1 MKIMRYLEQKAQGM
15 VEYALILAFVVGIAA
30 ALTSSTGI
38 KGAIEQTFTNVK
50 NTLNNANSTSTQ
62 GTSTQGTSTQGSG
75 TQGSGTQGSGTQ
87 GN

>member
-30 ALTSSTGI
+30 ALTSSDGI
-38 KGAIEQTFTNVK
+38 KGAIETTFEKVTT
-50 NTLNNANSTSTQ
+50 TLNTANGTQTQ
-62 GTSTQGTSTQGSG
+62 GG
-75 TQGSGTQGSGTQ
+75 GTQ

>member
-30 ALTSSTGI
+30 ALTSSDGI
-38 KGAIEQTFTNVK
+38 KGAIENTFEKVTT
-50 NTLNNANSTSTQ
+50 TLNTANGTQTQ
-62 GTSTQGTSTQGSG
+62 GGGA
-75 TQGSGTQGSGTQ
+75 Q

>member
-30 ALTSSTGI
+30 ALTSSDGI
-38 KGAIEQTFTNVK
+38 KGAIETTFEKVTT
-50 NTLNNANSTSTQ
+50 TLNTANGTQTQ
-62 GTSTQGTSTQGSG
+62 GGGN
-75 TQGSGTQGSGTQ
+75 Q

>member
-30 ALTSSTGI
+30 ALTSSDGI
-38 KGAIEQTFTNVK
+38 KGAIETTFEKVTT
-50 NTLNNANSTSTQ
+50 TLNTANGTQTQ
-62 GTSTQGTSTQGSG
+62 GGA
-75 TQGSGTQGSGTQ
+75 TQ